1 MKMPIASGVAFG
13 VGVIFPL
20 IFFYF
25 NDPDRAE
32 FSVVA
37 GWFLAVLIPSA
48 LAARVKSG
56 GTSLLSAVMM
66 LSGFFIGTCIALVVY
81 YPDKAGLFPIAAAIY
96 TIMAGIPVMLGSA
109 AGSLVERNANR
120 KQ

>member
-1 MKMPIASGVAFG
+1 MKKPIALGVAFA
-13 VGVIFPL
+13 VGVVFPL

-25 NDPDRAE
+25 NDPDRTK
-32 FSVVA
+32 FSVIAV
-37 GWFLAVLIPSA
+37 WFLAVLIPAA
-48 LAARVKSG
+48 LVVCVKSS

-66 LSGFFIGTCIALVVY
+66 LSGIFIGTCIALVVY

-96 TIMAGIPVMLGSA
+96 TIMAGIPVTLGSA
-109 AGSLVERNANR
+109 AGSLVARTVNK